1 MYAIHSAEVAVW
13 ICVED
18 PQAGRAPCTSKVNPE
33 ATVVRERVA
42 DPVSARPPRRRY
54 DVAAIVEIPHGDAAA
69 LTGATADGFDDE
81 RVFSG
86 VWRPWD
92 AYEKGELGDR
102 VRDTHDLV
110 RKSHLIA
117 PSSLTSEYTDQYIT
131 DSKNP
136 SCTSFTLFDQRV
148 VNQFSFAFIPIYL
161 VSIVPIYLHRTG

>member
-18 PQAGRAPCTSKVNPE
+18 PQAGFVPCTSKVNPE
-33 ATVVRERVA
+33 ASVVREGVS
-42 DPVSARPPRRRY
+42 DPVSAEAILH
-54 DVAAIVEIPHGDAAA
+54 DDDNVAAIVEIPRGDAAA

-102 VRDTHDLV
+102 VRDTHDLL

-117 PSSLTSEYTDQYIT
+117 L
-131 DSKNP
+131 
-136 SCTSFTLFDQRV
+136 
-148 VNQFSFAFIPIYL
+148 AA
-161 VSIVPIYLHRTG
+161 